1 MKSRQVDVLII
12 EDNSFDAE
20 LICRALY
27 VQASH
32 LTTAVVATGAAAIE
46 YLQTHSSKAI
56 MLDLHLPDM
65 DGCDVLRKIR
75 EDSRYR
81 TIPVLVITGSDADRQ
96 RTEAHRLGISG
107 YIKKTSDLG
116 VLADHLSLF
125 KHLVHRTKCAAT
137 PES

>member
-56 MLDLHLPDM
+56 TAQFLFLLLPALML
-65 DGCDVLRKIR
+65 I
-75 EDSRYR
+75 
-81 TIPVLVITGSDADRQ
+81 GSALKRI
-96 RTEAHRLGISG
+96 ALG
-107 YIKKTSDLG
+107 
-116 VLADHLSLF
+116 LADIS
-125 KHLVHRTKCAAT
+125 KKRRTWGSWPIT
-137 PES
+137 